1 MMLKMPIP
9 KEIRIYLRSN
19 NRPIF
24 LRSFATFFLS
34 KVGRLSRYKFL
45 FPPLSL
51 SFFYYILQCSFSP
64 FLFYYYTAHT
74 HDFRVSGIS
83 RIHNLFFRFILITS
97 ALTLFSFIPSSF
109 ISLFY
114 EFNISRKI

>member
-9 KEIRIYLRSN
+9 KEIRIYDRTIVPFSFVPS
-19 NRPIF
+19 RP
-24 LRSFATFFLS
+24 FFLS

-64 FLFYYYTAHT
+64 FLFYYYTTHT